1 MSEAK
6 AKISLRDHVST
17 DDIDFAIDM
26 LLQSFL
32 QSQKFSVSRQ
42 LSKKFEKYR
51 YRQTD
56 KSPLLLHILKNTV
69 KERALYTKAMEGI
82 DELEKIKVSFKK
94 NLFEDNCREY
104 ARHNL
109 TDFYNSIQFR
119 KDFVMEGDM
128 ISSKDKY

>member
-6 AKISLRDHVST
+6 AKISLRDHVTS

-32 QSQKFSVSRQ
+32 QSQKMSVSRQ
-42 LSKKFEKYR
+42 LGKKFEKYR

-56 KSPLLLHILKNTV
+56 KSQLLLHNLKNVV
-69 KERALYTKAMEGI
+69 KERAIYNKAMEGI

-94 NLFEDNCREY
+94 NLFEDNCREF
-104 ARHNL
+104 ARHNIA
-109 TDFYNSIQFR
+109 DFYNSYAFK
-119 KDFVMEGDM
+119 KDFVLEGDM
-128 ISSKDKY
+128 I